1 MAQKFR
7 NQYDNEMKDDNTG
20 DFYDS
25 PVACGGFLT
34 LHAIKRAKKRNV
46 SKKDMIL
53 GRPAANNIERD
64 GVIITV
70 LGNNN
75 IHKNNLKPGQRTLI
89 CKNCKV
95 NHISKYKGDNPL
107 CKECK
112 PKILIKR
119 ICTTCDIKYDTKF
132 KGENPKCYS
141 CLQEEK
147 VKKLD
152 LNNNNINKNKGNDCK
167 HEWERRPVGENGKY
181 KDFKCVKCHKIQT
194 TRAYDTPNP
203 IDKKKRQGKKGK
215 NKKKK

>member
-1 MAQKFR
+1 M
-7 NQYDNEMKDDNTG
+7 NQYGNEIKDDNTG

-34 LHAIKRAKKRNV
+34 PHARRRANERNV
-46 SKKDMIL
+46 STRDMIL

-70 LGNNN
+70 LGNN
-75 IHKNNLKPGQRTLI
+75 LKPGQRTLI

-95 NHISKYKGDNPL
+95 NHISKYKGNYPL
-107 CKECK
+107 CKDCR

-132 KGENPKCYS
+132 RGENPKCYS
-141 CLQEEK
+141 CIQEEN

-152 LNNNNINKNKGNDCK
+152 NKIDLNKNNNKNKNKNKNNKNNNNN
-167 HEWERRPVGENGKY
+167 
-181 KDFKCVKCHKIQT
+181 
-194 TRAYDTPNP
+194 
-203 IDKKKRQGKKGK
+203 K
-215 NKKKK
+215 NKKKNNKNNKNKKK